1 MLHALPTTDTTNM
14 IESCDVYSHISH
26 DHGAHVESTSHGHHT
41 SSSYGAEASST
52 GGLDDIVA
60 EDYDYAVDC
69 GDFIF

>member
-14 IESCDVYSHISH
+14 IEAYDVYNHIS
-26 DHGAHVESTSHGHHT
+26 DHGAHVESTSHGHHH
-41 SSSYGAEASST
+41 SSSYGMEASSA
-52 GGLDDIVA
+52 GALDDIVA